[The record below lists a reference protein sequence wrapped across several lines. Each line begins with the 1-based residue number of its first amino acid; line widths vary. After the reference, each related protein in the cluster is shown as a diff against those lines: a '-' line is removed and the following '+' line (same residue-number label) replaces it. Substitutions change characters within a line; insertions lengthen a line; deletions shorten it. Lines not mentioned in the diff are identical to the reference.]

1 MEKKHQVHNL
11 IILDESGSMSS
22 IKTTI
27 IQGFNELVQTIQGI
41 EKQFPEQ
48 EHFVSFVSFNTLG
61 NKLFHFI
68 DPVSKLKQINNNSYN
83 PEASTPLFD
92 AMGFSI
98 NKLKQ
103 TLQNQTDYNVLVTI
117 LTDGVENASKEFE
130 SNEIKRLVEELK
142 QNRWTFTYIGTDHD
156 VNKIASSLSINNTMV
171 FKKNEEDIKNMFL
184 REQNARANYSNKI
197 RFNEDT
203 SSNYFED
210 NDDNN
215 KKHTKTNS
223 NMNTNTNSNLPIDKR
238 SWLKKLFGK

>member
-22 IKTTI
+22 IKNTI

-48 EHFVSFVSFNTLG
+48 EHFVSFVSFNSLG
-61 NKLFHFI
+61 QKLLHFI
-68 DPVSKLKQINNNSYN
+68 DPASTLKQIDDKSYN
-83 PEASTPLFD
+83 PDAMTPLFD

-103 TLQNQTDYNVLVTI
+103 SLQGQTNYNVLVTI
-117 LTDGVENASKEFE
+117 LTDGEENDSKEF
-130 SNEIKRLVEELK
+130 SGSDIKKLVEELK

-156 VNKIASSLSINNTMV
+156 VEKIAVSLSINNTMV
-171 FKKNEEDIKNMFL
+171 FEKNEADIKKMFMK
-184 REQNARANYSNKI
+184 EQSARANYSKKI

-203 SSNYFED
+203 TSNYFDGTED
-210 NDDNN
+210 D
-215 KKHTKTNS
+215 KK
-223 NMNTNTNSNLPIDKR
+223 
-238 SWLKKLFGK
+238 KK